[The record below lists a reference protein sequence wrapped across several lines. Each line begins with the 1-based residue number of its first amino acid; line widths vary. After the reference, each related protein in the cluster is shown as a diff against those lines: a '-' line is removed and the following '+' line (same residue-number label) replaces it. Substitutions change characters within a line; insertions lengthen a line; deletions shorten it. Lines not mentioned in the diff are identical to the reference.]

1 MYAECQLESIQHIHA
16 LRTELENSLI
26 SDDSPIDSERR
37 QPQQL
42 RQLRTVFRSDEAVH
56 IQFSGPIIEEEQQQT
71 SHHHQQ
77 NIRPPSSSRFTV
89 SPTPPNA
96 LPSFASS
103 IENRK
108 QALHVLIAKPIFEG
122 EGKKEVVDVK
132 NKKIP
137 TPNSIFVPP
146 PPQTSQQSS
155 TSASSPASSIDSG
168 VASPGSC
175 ADEFLLF
182 GGGTNGLFCQLNR
195 QHRNSLPNPLGPF
208 ESQTLPKAR
217 GGRVFNFTTTT
228 TTNKCDGGG
237 FSSLI
242 EALSLLPGA
251 HINEEGECKT
261 NRGKGGDVNNKPFE
275 LQNPPI
281 GKSYNRLDQSSTTSL
296 LLQKFNSGIGEK
308 RKGEGDGL
316 PPRSAT
322 MPPLKS
328 ILKKKQ
334 QSSIGASNPSLTTTM
349 PSPLGYSNQRKG
361 GMFSRFV
368 PFRSISEDHQDE
380 QRQRS
385 PPLYKYN
392 LFSNSN
398 KTNNVSSSPT
408 DFSTSTSSSNGTI
421 EEEEI
426 DSGIADCFYCSSGNI
441 NKNEINQQQQK
452 QQKRVSF
459 SEQVQARV
467 YRSTSSI
474 LGQRKKNEKK
484 ARSRATRRCNSDES
498 ETTTS
503 TNSFDVATNDE
514 FKRSYL
520 GIYKD
525 NLSTNNSGIV
535 CKSMASSTSD
545 GSTNGANSGGGMS
558 VLAQ

>member
-37 QPQQL
+37 QQQL

-56 IQFSGPIIEEEQQQT
+56 IQFSGPIIEEEQQQQT
-71 SHHHQQ
+71 SNHQQ

-108 QALHVLIAKPIFEG
+108 QALHVLITKPIFEK
-122 EGKKEVVDVK
+122 EGKKGEENK
-132 NKKIP
+132 NNKKIQ
-137 TPNSIFVPP
+137 TPNSIVVPP
-146 PPQTSQQSS
+146 PQQTSQQST

-168 VASPGSC
+168 VASPGSN

-182 GGGTNGLFCQLNR
+182 AGNNSPFCQLNR

-251 HINEEGECKT
+251 HINDEGELMCA
-261 NRGKGGDVNNKPFE
+261 R
-275 LQNPPI
+275 
-281 GKSYNRLDQSSTTSL
+281 SYNRLDQSSTTSL
-296 LLQKFNSGIGEK
+296 LLQKFNAGIGEK
-308 RKGEGDGL
+308 RKEESDGL

-334 QSSIGASNPSLTTTM
+334 QSSTIGASNPSLTTTM
-349 PSPLGYSNQRKG
+349 PTPLGYSNQRKG

-392 LFSNSN
+392 LFSSSN
-398 KTNNVSSSPT
+398 KNNNVSSSPT

-441 NKNEINQQQQK
+441 NKNETNQQQQK

-484 ARSRATRRCNSDES
+484 ARSRATRR
-498 ETTTS
+498 
-503 TNSFDVATNDE
+503 
-514 FKRSYL
+514 Y
-520 GIYKD
+520 

-535 CKSMASSTSD
+535 CKSMVSSTSD
-545 GSTNGANSGGGMS
+545 GTTNGANSGGGMS